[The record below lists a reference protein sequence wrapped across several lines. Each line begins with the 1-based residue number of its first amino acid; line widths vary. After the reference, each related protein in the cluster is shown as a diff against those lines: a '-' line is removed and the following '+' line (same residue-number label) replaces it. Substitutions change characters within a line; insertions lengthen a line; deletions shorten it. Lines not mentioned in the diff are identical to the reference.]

1 MNVEPCS
8 ATLRHKRT
16 EPADEARGVDELLG
30 ALFRAQSEIPFHQ
43 RKINVPFENFQHRI
57 ERLRRRAGYS
67 AEGFWGFVKFVR
79 LHNGISKPLPF
90 TRNARFE
97 IQS

>member
-43 RKINVPFENFQHRI
+43 RKINIPFENFQHLI
-57 ERLRRRAGYS
+57 ERLGRRPGHS
-67 AEGFWGFVKFVR
+67 AEWLWGFVEFVR
-79 LHNGISKPLPF
+79 LHD
-90 TRNARFE
+90 
-97 IQS
+97 